1 GSRAQAS
8 LQKAQRRNFQ
18 IGGTKKRAAVPQYET
33 GPQKNLEPAGRAAA
47 AQTTPTTRAGR
58 KHGGKK
64 GGPGPRAGQP
74 CAGSKLDEALTR
86 ELCGLLEDQMTL
98 EDACAMVGIQRNA
111 VWEWRT
117 KGQSGE
123 HPAYEAFEAAIS
135 QALIN
140 AKHAL
145 VKRVANHTD

>member
-1 GSRAQAS
+1 M
-8 LQKAQRRNFQ
+8 
-18 IGGTKKRAAVPQYET
+18 
-33 GPQKNLEPAGRAAA
+33 GR
-47 AQTTPTTRAGR
+47 
-58 KHGGKK
+58 
-64 GGPGPRAGQP
+64 PGLRPGQP

-145 VKRVANHTD
+145 VKRVANHTDVKGAMFILKNRYPQEFRDRVVQEVAGAEGTPLLPLNPFHVVLELAPESPRFGGKTV